1 MNRALSG
8 ELRLPCADDIAIRG
22 HSPIFHL
29 PEVRRSSN
37 EAKVPAEP
45 VTLHV
50 YRRFINQSEECS
62 VQQVRDGQKMPGAL
76 SRRLI
81 GHLRGDGEPNGET
94 DRPGL

>member
-1 MNRALSG
+1 MTRAFSG
-8 ELRLPCADDIAIRG
+8 EPRLPSADSEIR
-22 HSPIFHL
+22 H
-29 PEVRRSSN
+29 SSN
-37 EAKVPAEP
+37 GAKVRSDP
-45 VTLHV
+45 VTPEMHG
-50 YRRFINQSEECS
+50 RFSNKSEDCS